1 MIFFLHFYLKSF
13 NIAWES
19 ELNKKNGKKIKT
31 IFKRFHI
38 VSPINWFFSEAK
50 ILLYMMLLLFY
61 LYSDIFFLPKPRS
74 LKIFR
79 KWTKLHKKDFGRETC
94 QKFDFIKIALFIYG
108 WNANIMLI
116 NFHQQN
122 ITWICPVFGKLR
134 QIWYQTLII
143 ISHTVSQVILHFIFR
158 YLFQVSYQKSEH
170 KGKSYIWSCL
180 VASC

>member
-1 MIFFLHFYLKSF
+1 MKSF

-143 ISHTVSQVILHFIFR
+143 ISNTVRSQVILHFIFR
-158 YLFQVSYQKSEH
+158 YLFQVSYQSPSIKE
-170 KGKSYIWSCL
+170 KATFGL
-180 VASC
+180 VWLLVVS